1 MNKICTKCGETKV
14 KTEFG
19 SNKSKKDGLQTWCRS
34 CVKTYNKT
42 YYVNTP
48 ERNDQRIAWKEK
60 NIPLLQ
66 DYVWNYL
73 LDNPCVD
80 CGESDPI
87 VLEFDHLH
95 SKEFTIGNYIHK
107 GGNLERLKDEIAKCD
122 VRCANCH
129 RRITAARG
137 SHWRHERFMI

>member
-1 MNKICTKCGETKV
+1 MNKPCTKCGETKV

-19 SNKSKKDGLQTWCRS
+19 SNKSKKDGLQTWCRL

-48 ERNDQRIAWKEK
+48 ERNDQRIAWKVK

-73 LDNPCVD
+73 LENPCVD
-80 CGESDPI
+80 CGEADPI
-87 VLEFDHLH
+87 VLEFDHL
-95 SKEFTIGNYIHK
+95 SDKKFNIGDYIHK
-107 GGNLERLKDEIAKCD
+107 DGNLDKLKLEIDKCE

-129 RRITAARG
+129 RKITAERG
-137 SHWRHERFMI
+137 SHWRYERSMI